1 MSSRYKRIFN
11 TRIVDVTTKKA
22 QKEKSM
28 GEVDIE
34 VKAET
39 IGNDED
45 QRWRNVH
52 ASIVEE
58 VRRTRADYEQDRHL
72 ARDLTSQIVAA
83 RRDEDKAA
91 LASDE
96 AVAHGLTRL
105 RKAKSTGLES
115 LAEQPYFARVVTQE
129 NGRDVEFRLGT
140 ASFPAQRIID
150 WRKAPISKLY
160 YDYREGDDFSETIQG
175 IDREGIIKLRRGYKG
190 IENELHRIE
199 TPQGILTHTESGWAF
214 QKGTAQLSRTE
225 EQDGHLPPILSLITS
240 EQFGL
245 ITRDITKP
253 IVIQGIAG
261 SGKTTVALH
270 RLAWLLHEDNSSA
283 RPERC
288 LVVMYNRSLKAY
300 VENTLPELKID
311 KVPIRTFTQWADQL
325 LNELVGPRPRGPLTK
340 GRETEL
346 FKSSSVCLNLLFDF
360 ISKNQNTS
368 LSVVENL
375 LAFYQSL
382 LKQDII
388 WRKWD
393 LVKKELKEQT
403 DRKVCDLQ
411 DDALLLHLIY
421 SKHGYYPVRR
431 PESLGLCDHIVID
444 EAQDFG
450 MVEIR
455 ALLNAID
462 REKTVTIVGD
472 VAQKIVGGRDFG
484 SWEKLLTEAGFTDT
498 TPIALTV
505 SYRST
510 QEIMSLAAKVR
521 GVPLSESEAYSS
533 GRSGPV
539 PSLIKV
545 DHPSMMANRIG
556 QWVAARIKDSSKS
569 LSAVI
574 CRWPKHAQDLVDEL
588 RKLGYSSVRLGYR
601 DQFDFSPGVVIT
613 NIQQVKGLEFRNVL
627 VVEPSVENYQA
638 SNPEEQNLLYVAVT
652 RAEVRL
658 DFIGCKKTTP
668 LLPNL

>member
-1 MSSRYKRIFN
+1 MSE
-11 TRIVDVTTKKA
+11 
-22 QKEKSM
+22 EKNRS
-28 GEVDIE
+28 IL
-34 VKAET
+34 KIAE
-39 IGNDED
+39 DED
-45 QRWRNVH
+45 QRWRSVH

-58 VRRTRADYEQDRHL
+58 VRRTRVDYEQDRHL

-129 NGRDVEFRLGT
+129 DSRDVEFRLGT

-160 YDYREGDDFSETIQG
+160 YDYREGDNFCETIQG
-175 IDREGIIKLRRGYKG
+175 IDREGTIKLRRGYKG

-199 TPQGILTHTESGWAF
+199 TPQGILTHTQSGWEL

-245 ITRDITKP
+245 ITGDIVKP

-270 RLAWLLHEDNSSA
+270 RLAWLLHEDNSSS

-325 LNELVGPRPRGPLTK
+325 LNELIGPRPRGPLTK

-346 FKSSSVCLNLLFDF
+346 FKSSNVCLKLLFDYV
-360 ISKNQNTS
+360 SKNPHQ
-368 LSVVENL
+368 SVSFVEDLMTFYRSL
-375 LAFYQSL
+375 LA
-382 LKQDII
+382 QDII

-393 LVKKELKEQT
+393 LVKKELKEQIN
-403 DRKVCDLQ
+403 RNVCDLQ

-421 SKHGYYPVRR
+421 AEHGYYPSKK
-431 PESLGLCDHIVID
+431 PENLGVCDHIVID

-462 REKTVTIVGD
+462 RDKTVTIVGD

-484 SWEKLLTEAGFTDT
+484 SWEQLLNEAGFTDT
-498 TPIALTV
+498 APIALTV

-521 GVPLSESEAYSS
+521 GTPISASEAYSS

-539 PSLIKV
+539 PNLIKV

-556 QWVAARIKDSSKS
+556 QWVAARIKDSTKS

-588 RKLGYSSVRLGYR
+588 RKIGYSSVRLGYR

-613 NIQQVKGLEFRNVL
+613 NVQQVKGLEFRNVL
-627 VVEPSVENYQA
+627 VVEPSLENYQA

-658 DFIGCKKTTP
+658 DFIGCKKPTA
-668 LLPNL
+668 LLPNFL